1 MLISFLNV
9 KVINMLPL
17 ANFVTQRTRHS
28 ALLISGVL
36 LDLFT
41 FFTIAAIAMHMK
53 LDTK

>member
-1 MLISFLNV
+1 MLIGFL

-17 ANFVTQRTRHS
+17 ANFVTQRTGQS

-41 FFTIAAIAMHMK
+41 FFTIAAIATDK
-53 LDTK
+53 K